1 MAGTM
6 VEYPSNGG
14 KTSGY
19 LATPASGKGPGIL
32 VIQEWW
38 GLVGHIKKVCD
49 RFAAEGFTA
58 LAPDMY
64 HGQTASEPD
73 EAGKLFMALN
83 IARAEKDL
91 RGAAT
96 YLLGQSS
103 TKKLGA
109 VGFCMGGQ
117 LALFAATLNPA
128 VGACVNFYGIHP
140 NVKPDYSKLSGPVL
154 GLFAER
160 DQFVNPTTAR
170 ALDVAIKGAGKQ
182 SEIHIYPGADHAFF
196 NDERADVYN
205 KPAAEDAW
213 KRTLAFFRRH
223 LK

>member
-1 MAGTM
+1 MAGKM
-6 VEYPSNGG
+6 VQFPTNGG
-14 KTSGY
+14 TTSGD
-19 LATPASGKGPGIL
+19 LATPASGKGPGVL

-38 GLVGHIKKVCD
+38 GLVQHINNVCD
-49 RFAAEGFTA
+49 RFAVEGFTA

-73 EAGKLFMALN
+73 GAGKLFMALN
-83 IARAEKDL
+83 IAQAEKDL

-96 YLLGQSS
+96 YLLGQAS

-117 LALFAATLNPA
+117 LALYAATLNPS

-154 GLFAER
+154 GLFAEK
-160 DQFVNPTTAR
+160 DQFVNPATAK
-170 ALDVAIKGAGKQ
+170 ALDAAIKGAGRQ
-182 SEIHIYPGADHAFF
+182 SEIHIYPNADHAFF
-196 NDERADVYN
+196 NDERSDVYH
-205 KPAAEDAW
+205 KAAADDAW
-213 KRTLAFFRRH
+213 RRTLAFFRQH